1 MNTHLRSKSSQM
13 EMAEAELQKQ
23 RLQAITEKRR
33 RQAEIE
39 DKRHQLEDKILQLQH
54 HKSKAMREKW
64 LLQGTPAVSAAEE
77 EARNKQV
84 QEDELKAK
92 QLEDT
97 IHRLE
102 GEIENLESEESQI
115 AAKEQIIREKLKE
128 TETSIEDLQ
137 KSLSNPDGDAVNYI
151 FSRIPNLPSLYS
163 QRTEAIKGE
172 DGTEKVAAMYGMQI
186 NVEKDK
192 QTGETKV
199 LSTAALGPEGVY
211 QRGVKVYDD
220 GSKVVYEVHS
230 GGAVVENGV
239 QHLTSSEVDQLLN
252 RAGRTNVSCD
262 RYVSDSLTTS
272 ESNAST
278 EGPRSLGDTGHKDM
292 ILKEAKLEMLPK
304 PSNLDLAVNPICQIP
319 AGEAPEAS
327 ADHPVTMIFMGYQ
340 NVEGEAEASK
350 LLGYEGAIQAEL
362 VLIDEDDEKSLRE
375 KTVTDVST
383 LDGNAA
389 ELVAGISMTEATDT
403 PSGDGLEATESGT
416 EPAAVLIWRRS

>member
-1 MNTHLRSKSSQM
+1 MCIYLFVD
-13 EMAEAELQKQ
+13 
-23 RLQAITEKRR
+23 I
-33 RQAEIE
+33 
-39 DKRHQLEDKILQLQH
+39 
-54 HKSKAMREKW
+54 
-64 LLQGTPAVSAAEE
+64 
-77 EARNKQV
+77 
-84 QEDELKAK
+84 
-92 QLEDT
+92 
-97 IHRLE
+97 
-102 GEIENLESEESQI
+102 
-115 AAKEQIIREKLKE
+115 
-128 TETSIEDLQ
+128 
-137 KSLSNPDGDAVNYI
+137 
-151 FSRIPNLPSLYS
+151 
-163 QRTEAIKGE
+163 
-172 DGTEKVAAMYGMQI
+172 AAMYGMQI

-278 EGPRSLGDTGHKDM
+278 EGPRS
-292 ILKEAKLEMLPK
+292 
-304 PSNLDLAVNPICQIP
+304 
-319 AGEAPEAS
+319 EAPEAS

-416 EPAAVLIWRRS
+416 EPAAGTEKKKRCKCCTIM